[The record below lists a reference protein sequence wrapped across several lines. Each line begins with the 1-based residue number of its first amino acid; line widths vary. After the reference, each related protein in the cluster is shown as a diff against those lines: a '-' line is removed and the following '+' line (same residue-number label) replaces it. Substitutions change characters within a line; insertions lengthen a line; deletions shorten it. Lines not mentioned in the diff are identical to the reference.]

1 LIENDFVFI
10 KFTQV
15 FSTKKNNLSL
25 KEKERYYEE
34 MLREIKKP
42 EVLLQEFEKK
52 AVYIYYKISLRKC
65 RKFL

>member
-1 LIENDFVFI
+1 MIENDFVFI

-52 AVYIYYKISLRKC
+52 AVYIYYKMN
-65 RKFL
+65 